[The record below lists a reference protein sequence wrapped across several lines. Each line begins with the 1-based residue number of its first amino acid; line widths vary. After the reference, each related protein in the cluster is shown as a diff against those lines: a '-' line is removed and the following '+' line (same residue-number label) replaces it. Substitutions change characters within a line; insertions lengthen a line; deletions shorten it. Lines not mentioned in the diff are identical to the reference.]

1 MRINHNLPALQAIDI
16 LAKNNDSLQKSME
29 ALSSGLRVNLA
40 SDDASGLA
48 ISEKMRSQI
57 AGYDVAIRN
66 SQDGISM
73 LRTAEGA
80 LSDADSFLQRMRELS
95 IQASNETLTSQDRNF
110 IQEEINN
117 LRTQINIISQTTQF
131 NKRKLL
137 DGSTGILWSSDNLN
151 LKAILTG
158 DDSIENISPE
168 KNYRIEINSNPGAA
182 QIVKSNIIKGI
193 YTGEFIDEIIYND
206 DGEEEE
212 ILRVIAENENT
223 LRDIENF
230 YNSDGN
236 FIIEQPQLL
245 NITQGDGKSAG
256 VMIYGQDT
264 LRDVTNKINDAIAN
278 KLGQAK
284 YTNDAVHFATISD
297 GTANTP
303 ESINTRENI
312 YDSDGNITGYNI
324 NASIVIRSAISGKTG
339 ELHFTGDEDLMRAL
353 GLNTVQ
359 YARENTH
366 NVSIYDAHTN
376 ENIIRDSKV
385 TGNRIKGVI
394 SSNLDI
400 EFAPNAG
407 LESVWNETSK
417 QYNFSSIGRY
427 SGKIHVTDNSL
438 YFQTGTNQ
446 DEKISVQ
453 FGDMSA
459 NSLGLDGVNVL
470 TRESAMR
477 STGIIDAAIDKIVK
491 ERTKI
496 VSYEQVLENTLSS
509 LAISSTNLV
518 DTNSRLTDADM
529 AKSVLRYME
538 FQILSQSETAI
549 IIQAN
554 QNPQSVLSLLDFGN
568 SSDNE

>member
-1 MRINHNLPALQAIDI
+1 MRINHNLPALHAIDI

-131 NKRKLL
+131 NRRKLL

-151 LKAILTG
+151 LKTILTG
-158 DDSIENISPE
+158 DTENENISPE
-168 KNYRIEINSNPGAA
+168 KNYRIEVTSQSGAA
-182 QIVKSNIIKGI
+182 QVVKTNIIKGI

-212 ILRVIAENENT
+212 TLRVIAENENT
-223 LRDIENF
+223 LRDIANF
-230 YNSDGN
+230 YNSDGT
-236 FIIEQPQLL
+236 FIFEQPQLL

-256 VMIYGQDT
+256 VMIYGNDT

-284 YTNDAVHFATISD
+284 YTNDAMHFATISD
-297 GTANTP
+297 GTANTSESFNIR
-303 ESINTRENI
+303 ESIYDEN
-312 YDSDGNITGYNI
+312 GNITGYNI

-339 ELHFTGDEDLMRAL
+339 ELDFTGDEDLMRAL

-376 ENIIRDSKV
+376 EAIIKDSKT

-394 SSNLDI
+394 NSNLDI

-417 QYNFSSIGRY
+417 QYNFSSIGKY
-427 SGKIHVTDNSL
+427 SGQIHVTDNSL

-453 FGDMSA
+453 FGNMSA
-459 NSLGLDGVNVL
+459 DSLGLDGVNVL

-477 STGIIDAAIDKIVK
+477 STGIIDSAIDKIVK

-509 LAISSTNLV
+509 LAISSTNLL
-518 DTNSRLTDADM
+518 DTNSRLTDYGVPNFKPVRNSYDHTS
-529 AKSVLRYME
+529 KSKSAVSVKFAGFRKYQRQRISKI
-538 FQILSQSETAI
+538 FHAIL
-549 IIQAN
+549 N
-554 QNPQSVLSLLDFGN
+554 
-568 SSDNE
+568 

>member
-1 MRINHNLPALQAIDI
+1 MIIMSVKVCAPH
-16 LAKNNDSLQKSME
+16 
-29 ALSSGLRVNLA
+29 LSPSNK
-40 SDDASGLA
+40 
-48 ISEKMRSQI
+48 EKMRSQI

-73 LRTAEGA
+73 LKTAEGA

-95 IQASNETLTSQDRNF
+95 VQASNDTLTSQDRNF

-131 NKRKLL
+131 NRRNLL
-137 DGSTGILWSSDNLN
+137 DGSTGILWSSDSLN
-151 LKAILTG
+151 LKPILTG
-158 DDSIENISPE
+158 DTDNEIISSE
-168 KNYRIEINSNPGAA
+168 RNYRIEITSKPGAA
-182 QIVKSNIIKGI
+182 QVIKSNIIKGV
-193 YTGEFIDEIIYND
+193 YSGEFVDKITYND
-206 DGEEEE
+206 DGEEE
-212 ILRVIAENENT
+212 ILRIIAENENT

-230 YNSDGN
+230 YNSDGT
-236 FIIEQPQLL
+236 FIFEQPQLF
-245 NITQGDGKSAG
+245 NITQGDGQSAG
-256 VMIYGQDT
+256 VMIYGNDT

-284 YTNDAVHFATISD
+284 YTNDAAHFAAILEDTE
-297 GTANTP
+297 NYR
-303 ESINTRENI
+303 EST
-312 YDSDGNITGYNI
+312 YDEKGNISGYNI
-324 NASIVIRSAISGKTG
+324 NSSIVIRSAISGKTG
-339 ELHFTGDEDLMRAL
+339 ELHFTGDQDLMRAL
-353 GLNTVQ
+353 GFNTAQ

-376 ENIIRDSKV
+376 EAIIKDSKV

-394 SSNLDI
+394 NSNLDI

-417 QYNFSSIGRY
+417 QYTLSSTGRY

-470 TRESAMR
+470 THESAMR
-477 STGIIDAAIDKIVK
+477 STGIIDSAIDKIVK

-538 FQILSQSETAI
+538 FQILSQSETAV

-554 QNPQSVLSLLDFGN
+554 QNPQTVLNLFNSGN
-568 SSDNE
+568 INDSE

>member
-1 MRINHNLPALQAIDI
+1 MRINHNLPALHAIDI
-16 LAKNNDSLQKSME
+16 LAKNNDALQKSME

-57 AGYDVAIRN
+57 AGLDVAIRN

-95 IQASNETLTSQDRNF
+95 IQASNDTLTAQDRNF
-110 IQEEINN
+110 IQEEINE
-117 LRTQINIISQTTQF
+117 LRSQINLISETTHF

-158 DDSIENISPE
+158 DSDVTPAE
-168 KNYRIEINSNPGAA
+168 KNYRIEITSTPGKS
-182 QIVKSNIIKGI
+182 QVVKSNIISGI
-193 YTGEFIDEIIYND
+193 YTGEFIDEITYDD
-206 DGEEEE
+206 DGEEDE

-223 LRDIENF
+223 LREISNF
-230 YNSDGN
+230 YNSDGT
-236 FIIEQPQLL
+236 FIFEQPQQLT
-245 NITQGDGKSAG
+245 ITQGDGKSAG
-256 VMIYGQDT
+256 VMLYGNDT
-264 LRDVTNKINDAIAN
+264 VRDAVKKINDAIAN
-278 KLGQAK
+278 KLGQAN
-284 YTNDAVHFATISD
+284 YTNDAFHFAAISD
-297 GTANTP
+297 GTANTS
-303 ESINTRENI
+303 ESVNTRESI
-312 YDSDGNITGYNI
+312 YDENGNITGYSV
-324 NASIVIRSAISGKTG
+324 NASIVIRSAIAGKTG
-339 ELHFTGDEDLMRAL
+339 ELYFTGDENLMRAL
-353 GLNTVQ
+353 GLNTIQ
-359 YARENTH
+359 NASDNIH
-366 NVSIYDAHTN
+366 HVSIYDAHTD
-376 ENIIRDSKV
+376 EAIIKNSKV
-385 TGNRIKGVI
+385 TGNRMRGAIT
-394 SSNLDI
+394 SNLDI

-407 LESVWNETSK
+407 LQSVWNESSK
-417 QYNFSSIGRY
+417 QYNLTSAGKY
-427 SGKIHVTDNSL
+427 SAKLHVTDNSL

-446 DEKISVQ
+446 DEKISIQ
-453 FGDMSA
+453 FGNMSA
-459 NSLGLDGVNVL
+459 DSLGLSAVNVL

-477 STGIIDAAIDKIVK
+477 STGIIDSAIDKIVK

-496 VSYEQVLENTLSS
+496 VSYEQALENTLSS
-509 LAISSTNLV
+509 LAVSSTNLV

-554 QNPQSVLSLLDFGN
+554 QNPQSVLNLLDFGSMN
-568 SSDNE
+568 TNNE